1 MYCSYEQRNVL
12 LSAAAGLMSVA
23 QVGKVLPRFL
33 SNLPLFLPSN
43 LAVTLRIVAQ
53 GMWAKPDSMAAMM
66 TQKSGHVDSGA
77 SNAWVRRS
85 CFPPWIFVTV

>member
-1 MYCSYEQRNVL
+1 M
-12 LSAAAGLMSVA
+12 
-23 QVGKVLPRFL
+23 
-33 SNLPLFLPSN
+33 
-43 LAVTLRIVAQ
+43 VAQ

-85 CFPPWIFVTV
+85 SFPQWIFVTVWSGTIAHCVHVACAALS